1 MNVVPPPLLM
11 ILLSDEVLA
20 DLTEF
25 RLELLGYR
33 THRVRTVDEATAAI
47 IDETPALL
55 ILDSKLGEVDGLA
68 WLATLRGTTPAE
80 QMPAVIFSLDPSL
93 DTVRRAY
100 ESGAQDYLI
109 TPFDPTVM
117 EQKIAEG
124 ISMGHELAK
133 SGTGR

>member
-1 MNVVPPPLLM
+1 MNVVRPPLLM
-11 ILLSDEVLA
+11 ILLSDPVLA

-33 THRVRTVDEATAAI
+33 TRRLRTVDDATASI

-68 WLATLRGTTPAE
+68 WLATLRATTPAE
-80 QMPAVIFSLDPSL
+80 QMPVLVFSLDPSL

-117 EQKIAEG
+117 EQKIAQG
-124 ISMGHELAK
+124 IAFRRELVS
-133 SGTGR
+133 SGSGR